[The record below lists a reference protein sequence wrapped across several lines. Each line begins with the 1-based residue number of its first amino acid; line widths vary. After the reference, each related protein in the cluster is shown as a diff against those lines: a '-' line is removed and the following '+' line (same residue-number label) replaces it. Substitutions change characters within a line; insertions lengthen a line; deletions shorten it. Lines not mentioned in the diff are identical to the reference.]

1 MQKAATQCVL
11 GCAMIQTI
19 YDISVISSKYK
30 KYVILFMLF
39 IGQDKKVLIQIQKY
53 SGQGK
58 FRNSSPCRLVDN

>member
-39 IGQDKKVLIQIQKY
+39 IGQGKKGGNSDK
-53 SGQGK
+53 
-58 FRNSSPCRLVDN
+58 